1 MSFSKYLEYTGS
13 SMLLD
18 LHIEGSGPVTLLVRD
33 ESRSTRSTSACL
45 EDDQC
50 NSDENIAQIE
60 EKCVRRVNDIQQ
72 VLGSTIGDESFD
84 TLSMVEERKR
94 RRRKNGQARK
104 HPKKKLKSEI
114 ESKGKFENSMSVASS
129 KSSLFLDSESLGS
142 EKADDID
149 KSATSS
155 DDSKQDAIDDKS
167 SISSNKKETRHTTL
181 EDELSQMDFIDENA
195 ATDYSGSDINS
206 SDQEWA
212 SCSNEL
218 LDIPS
223 SHLKLGNYTNYMFH
237 CIVQISL

>member
-1 MSFSKYLEYTGS
+1 
-13 SMLLD
+13 MLLD

-72 VLGSTIGDESFD
+72 VLGSTVGDESFD

-114 ESKGKFENSMSVASS
+114 ESKGKFEHSMSVASS

-142 EKADDID
+142 EKGDYND
-149 KSATSS
+149 KLATSS
-155 DDSKQDAIDDKS
+155 DDSKQDDVDDKS

-218 LDIPS
+218 LDVPS
-223 SHLKLGNYTNYMFH
+223 SHLRLGNYTLWRFIRLISTI
-237 CIVQISL
+237 IVVLILY